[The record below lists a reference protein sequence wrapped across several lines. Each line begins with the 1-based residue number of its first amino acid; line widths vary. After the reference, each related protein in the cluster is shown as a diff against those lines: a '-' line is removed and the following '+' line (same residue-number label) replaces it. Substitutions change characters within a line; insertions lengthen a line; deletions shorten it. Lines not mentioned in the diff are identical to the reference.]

1 MGTLPRFGQFSLTIR
16 EVNTV
21 SLSQSNELRL
31 RDVKS
36 MSRVKQL
43 VNNRAEIGTW
53 VSVGTE
59 LMTLFCPESPNIRGQ
74 RIKWQEGKGSA
85 GMCLVPKI
93 STIVTVNEWKNDQI
107 HPKILG
113 NNTQLTVKPSALEHW
128 WWTAQ
133 LDLSTLP
140 CWVWLWPWTWHI
152 MFSYSPYS
160 RGL

>member
-1 MGTLPRFGQFSLTIR
+1 MLGALQGKERETGPGTMGTLPRFGQFSLTIR

-43 VNNRAEIGTW
+43 VDNRAEIATW

-74 RIKWQEGKGSA
+74 RIK
-85 GMCLVPKI
+85 
-93 STIVTVNEWKNDQI
+93 
-107 HPKILG
+107 
-113 NNTQLTVKPSALEHW
+113 
-128 WWTAQ
+128 
-133 LDLSTLP
+133 
-140 CWVWLWPWTWHI
+140 
-152 MFSYSPYS
+152 
-160 RGL
+160 